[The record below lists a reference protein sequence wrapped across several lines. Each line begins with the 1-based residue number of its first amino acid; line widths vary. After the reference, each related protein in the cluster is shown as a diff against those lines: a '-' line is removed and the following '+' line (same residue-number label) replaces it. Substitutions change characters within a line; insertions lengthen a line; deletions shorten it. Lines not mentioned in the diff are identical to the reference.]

1 MTLLP
6 QEYLRTLPSIRER
19 CTKVYEKAKQG
30 ESTSF
35 DINEAALSNIVNH
48 VVSTTTRRFP
58 ELRQRWTRDNVDR
71 VEQARRLID
80 LVLVSVLVDA
90 GAGQVWKYTTRE
102 GERVGRSEGLALA
115 SFDMFLNGYFSSSA
129 DVPDR
134 VDG

>member
-1 MTLLP
+1 
-6 QEYLRTLPSIRER
+6 
-19 CTKVYEKAKQG
+19 
-30 ESTSF
+30 
-35 DINEAALSNIVNH
+35 
-48 VVSTTTRRFP
+48 
-58 ELRQRWTRDNVDR
+58 VDR

-90 GAGQVWKYTTRE
+90 GAGQVWKYTTEE
-102 GERVGRSEGLALA
+102 GERIGRSEGLALA